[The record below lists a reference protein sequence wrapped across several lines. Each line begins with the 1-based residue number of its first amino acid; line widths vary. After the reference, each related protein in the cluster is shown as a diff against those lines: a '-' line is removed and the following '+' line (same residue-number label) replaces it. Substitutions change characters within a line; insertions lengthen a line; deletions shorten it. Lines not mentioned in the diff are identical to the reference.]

1 MNREYNAEIINKKR
15 SITARLIRRKCLI
28 EMLFLP
34 VIKYLLCTKEQYLAK
49 YTLSIEKC
57 KVTELRFIDRVKTK
71 GVDKSHNF
79 KRRRRKKLGKS

>member
-1 MNREYNAEIINKKR
+1 MFDRNA
-15 SITARLIRRKCLI
+15 
-28 EMLFLP
+28 FLP

-57 KVTELRFIDRVKTK
+57 KVTELRFIDRIKTK

-79 KRRRRKKLGKS
+79 NRRRRKKLGKS

>member
-15 SITARLIRRKCLI
+15 SITARLIRRKYLI
-28 EMLFLP
+28 EMLFLL

-57 KVTELRFIDRVKTK
+57 KVTELRFIDRIKTK
-71 GVDKSHNF
+71 GVDKSHNL

>member
-15 SITARLIRRKCLI
+15 SITARLIRRKYLI
-28 EMLFLP
+28 EMLFLL

-57 KVTELRFIDRVKTK
+57 KVPELRFIDRIKTK
-71 GVDKSHNF
+71 GVDKSHNL

>member
-49 YTLSIEKC
+49 YTLSIEKS

-71 GVDKSHNF
+71 GVDKNHKF
-79 KRRRRKKLGKS
+79 MRRRRKKLGKS

>member
-49 YTLSIEKC
+49 YTLSTEKC
-57 KVTELRFIDRVKTK
+57 KVTELRFIDRAKTEST
-71 GVDKSHNF
+71 DKKHKF
-79 KRRRRKKLGKS
+79 K